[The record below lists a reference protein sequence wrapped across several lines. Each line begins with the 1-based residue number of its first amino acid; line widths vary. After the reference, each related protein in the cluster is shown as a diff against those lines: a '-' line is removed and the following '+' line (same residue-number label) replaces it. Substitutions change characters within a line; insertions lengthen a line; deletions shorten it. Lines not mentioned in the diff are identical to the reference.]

1 MLISRH
7 ALLEVAM
14 SDRLHKEIDELLAK
28 LDTFPPRRP
37 LVARARD
44 AIVSPFRSAG
54 RWLGSLRLPQVSA
67 GHILLLA
74 IAVIVIAYL
83 AEPGGD
89 SVTRYLIVGGIVLFI
104 AAFVLSLRR
113 PTQGPHVEKRWRGQP
128 MDLHGPSVGLRL
140 RSWWQRR
147 RSPRDHR

>member
-1 MLISRH
+1 
-7 ALLEVAM
+7 M

-37 LVARARD
+37 LLARARD
-44 AIVSPFRSAG
+44 AIGRPFRSAG
-54 RWLGSLRLPQVSA
+54 RWLGSLRLPHISA

-113 PTQGPHVEKRWRGQP
+113 SADGGRPPEKRWRGEP
-128 MDLHGPSVGLRL
+128 MELGGPAAGKRL
-140 RSWWQRR
+140 RSWWGRWRGRR
-147 RSPRDHR
+147 